1 MAVCVAAAL
10 HGALSLDDLPCASP
24 LLLSQLN
31 SSTSAARISE
41 INFGVSGFTGAPSS
55 SSLRLPSLASLR
67 SSSGAAASLARAL
80 PRCARGWAHEEL
92 ELAAAARR
100 RGDRELGT
108 STAVAES
115 AGLSAALRATAR
127 AQTKVVSTVSAA
139 VVEKLKTRFL
149 MLVILFIKNVVI
161 PDYLCPP
168 ITDGMMMYMG
178 PVIAYQI
185 ISPLVQGIIEAG
197 QPQIPNLLGSV
208 IGVFLAVILT
218 MKLVVMLTTTLGDGI
233 VYVLTNALNR
243 AVSRG
248 VIAFVNTHLLTSE
261 LFLILTETSERVTA
275 NVVNRL
281 GLSLTHSLTH
291 SVTHKVTHR
300 ILHHYYC
307 IYCYYY
313 GNFCDFCHY
322 YNEMTYMHR
331 LWGFGQGGS
340 AECGSPRDVPAA
352 IDALGARTGAS

>member
-1 MAVCVAAAL
+1 MA
-10 HGALSLDDLPCASP
+10 
-24 LLLSQLN
+24 
-31 SSTSAARISE
+31 
-41 INFGVSGFTGAPSS
+41 
-55 SSLRLPSLASLR
+55 
-67 SSSGAAASLARAL
+67 
-80 PRCARGWAHEEL
+80 
-92 ELAAAARR
+92 
-100 RGDRELGT
+100 
-108 STAVAES
+108 
-115 AGLSAALRATAR
+115 
-127 AQTKVVSTVSAA
+127 
-139 VVEKLKTRFL
+139 
-149 MLVILFIKNVVI
+149 
-161 PDYLCPP
+161 
-168 ITDGMMMYMG
+168 
-178 PVIAYQI
+178 
-185 ISPLVQGIIEAG
+185 
-197 QPQIPNLLGSV
+197 
-208 IGVFLAVILT
+208 
-218 MKLVVMLTTTLGDGI
+218 DGI

-340 AECGSPRDVPAA
+340 AECGSSLPFAFRSIALRSSAA
-352 IDALGARTGAS
+352 SAIAGSRIKQHRNAKDKNSLRLCDDSVL

>member
-1 MAVCVAAAL
+1 
-10 HGALSLDDLPCASP
+10 
-24 LLLSQLN
+24 
-31 SSTSAARISE
+31 
-41 INFGVSGFTGAPSS
+41 
-55 SSLRLPSLASLR
+55 
-67 SSSGAAASLARAL
+67 
-80 PRCARGWAHEEL
+80 
-92 ELAAAARR
+92 
-100 RGDRELGT
+100 
-108 STAVAES
+108 
-115 AGLSAALRATAR
+115 
-127 AQTKVVSTVSAA
+127 
-139 VVEKLKTRFL
+139 
-149 MLVILFIKNVVI
+149 
-161 PDYLCPP
+161 
-168 ITDGMMMYMG
+168 MMMYMG

-291 SVTHKVTHR
+291 SVTHKVATASSPLL
-300 ILHHYYC
+300 LHLLLLLRQLLRLLPLLQRDDLHY
-307 IYCYYY
+307 
-313 GNFCDFCHY
+313 
-322 YNEMTYMHR
+322 R
-331 LWGFGQGGS
+331 LWGFGQAAPPS
-340 AECGSPRDVPAA
+340 ADPRATSPPPSQPRRA
-352 IDALGARTGAS
+352 IQLVVTQCRWTVRARA

>member
-1 MAVCVAAAL
+1 M
-10 HGALSLDDLPCASP
+10 
-24 LLLSQLN
+24 
-31 SSTSAARISE
+31 
-41 INFGVSGFTGAPSS
+41 
-55 SSLRLPSLASLR
+55 
-67 SSSGAAASLARAL
+67 
-80 PRCARGWAHEEL
+80 
-92 ELAAAARR
+92 
-100 RGDRELGT
+100 
-108 STAVAES
+108 
-115 AGLSAALRATAR
+115 
-127 AQTKVVSTVSAA
+127 SAA

-208 IGVFLAVILT
+208 IGVFLAVILWP
-218 MKLVVMLTTTLGDGI
+218 KLVVMLTTTLGDGI

-243 AVSRG
+243 RLAG

-281 GLSLTHSLTH
+281 GLSLT
-291 SVTHKVTHR
+291 
-300 ILHHYYC
+300 
-307 IYCYYY
+307 
-313 GNFCDFCHY
+313 
-322 YNEMTYMHR
+322 
-331 LWGFGQGGS
+331 
-340 AECGSPRDVPAA
+340 PRS
-352 IDALGARTGAS
+352 RTR